1 MFDSPAKLVLGLAT
15 GIVFGFLLQKGQ
27 VAKYQVIL
35 GQLLLK
41 NWTVGKIMLT
51 AVAVGAVGVYA
62 LIALGHAELHVKPA
76 AFASV
81 LLGGVLFGAGLAVLG
96 LCPGTSVAA
105 CGEGQRDAAVGVLG
119 MLAGA
124 GVYVAAHAPI
134 AALGRALGS
143 WGKVTMP
150 QVTATSPWPWIAALV
165 AASLAVRA
173 ITGSR
178 RPLETAG

>member
-1 MFDSPAKLVLGLAT
+1 MFDSPAKLFLGLAT
-15 GIVFGFLLQKGQ
+15 GFVFGFLLQKGQ

-41 NWTVGKIMLT
+41 NWTVAKVMLT

-62 LIALGHAELHVKPA
+62 LVALGSAELHVKPA
-76 AFASV
+76 AFAAV
-81 LLGGVLFGAGLAVLG
+81 ILGGVLFGAGLAVLG
-96 LCPGTSVAA
+96 LCPGTTVAA
-105 CGEGQRDAAVGVLG
+105 CGEGRRDAAVGVLG

-134 AALGRALGS
+134 TAAGRALGS

-150 QVTATSPWPWIAALV
+150 QVTASPPWPWIAALV
-165 AASLAVRA
+165 VAALLVRA
-173 ITGSR
+173 VAGNR
-178 RPLETAG
+178 RPLGAA